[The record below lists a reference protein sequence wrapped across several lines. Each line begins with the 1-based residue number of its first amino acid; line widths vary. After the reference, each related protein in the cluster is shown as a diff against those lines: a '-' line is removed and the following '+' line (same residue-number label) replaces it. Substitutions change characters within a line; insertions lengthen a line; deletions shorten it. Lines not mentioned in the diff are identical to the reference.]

1 MSESLLDALIKLF
14 AILVNIDSKSDS
26 GFAIDVLDD
35 YLHHD
40 FSDEQAKVFIDRF
53 TNFGVS
59 YRKELEDVT
68 IDRYSDSPMVHAI
81 IDSIN
86 HEFEQHQKVWL
97 VLQLLEFLADSRL
110 TTPDRLEFAR
120 RVAIQFN
127 ISDFEYSNGRD
138 FILSENPG
146 QIPWNQQILLISAE
160 KDNPIP
166 EIKHLLNERLQGQIY
181 VLRIAS
187 TNTLLVKYFGD
198 LELFMNSRM
207 LKPGRTYL
215 FGPGAVIRG
224 PRMLPVYY
232 SKVVSVFIQSTG
244 KPFVSMVAKE
254 IEYKHKGSRN
264 GVYPFSFTAYSGQL
278 IGIMGGSGVGK
289 STLINLLNGNLKPA
303 SGNVFING
311 YNVHQNKPELE
322 GVIGYVPQD
331 DLLVEELT
339 VFQNLYYNALFCFNH
354 LGKKE
359 IVELV
364 DKTLMEFDLV
374 EARDLKVGNPLN
386 KYISGGQRKRLNIA
400 MELMREP
407 SVLLVDEP
415 TSGLS
420 SIDAERIMILLRK
433 QTFKGKLVITNI
445 HQPSSDIFKIFDKII
460 VLDHGGR
467 PIFQG
472 NPMDAVVYFKR
483 MANFLKPEESECI
496 TCGNVN
502 TDIILRIVEARVV
515 NEYGRLTR
523 KRKRSARE
531 WYELYLQNI
540 QSKIQVIEPTCPSP
554 IPANNFKI
562 PSKRKQ
568 MWIYFRRNLRSK
580 LANSQFMNI
589 SILASPLLAV
599 IISFFSKY
607 IHGTLANP
615 NAYIFSENDNIPSF
629 IFMSVVAMIF
639 LGLTISAEEI
649 ISDRRVLFR
658 EKFLNLSYFSYI
670 NSKLVV
676 LSIFSAIQSL
686 LFVLISTHILEIQ
699 GMFWY
704 YWIIL
709 FSTSFCSN
717 LIGLNLS
724 AALNSVV
731 AIYVMIP
738 LILVPQ
744 LMFSGVVISYNKLH
758 KSLTHP
764 EYVPVI
770 GDVMLS
776 RWSYEALCVQQ
787 FSQNTYNKNFFF
799 TNMDISNNN
808 YYATLHVPKL
818 ISLIG
823 EAKADL
829 VVGKHTPRTIQRLSI
844 VKNEIEKLKN
854 DYPIKGFNYP
864 DTALLSINRV
874 TVDYLHLTIAKLD
887 TLKSHFNAK
896 YRQGVEHRDKLVN
909 ELETKLAGKT
919 SLFELSRKH
928 HNNALEVIVTNRND
942 FIKIIEVDNHLVRRY
957 EPIYAYPTARN
968 GRAHL
973 YSYYKIVGKLAIP
986 TFWFNLMAIWLMA
999 IVFYLTLWSDMFRVV
1014 NRFVERFRFRKLAA
1028 RIARYL
1034 PT

>member
-14 AILVNIDSKSDS
+14 AILVNIDSKADS
-26 GFAIDVLDD
+26 GFAIDVLED

-53 TNFGVS
+53 TNFGYS
-59 YRKELEDVT
+59 YRRELEEVSLE
-68 IDRYSDSPMVHAI
+68 RYSESPMVLAI

-86 HEFEQHQKVWL
+86 HELEQHQKVWL
-97 VLQLLEFLADSRL
+97 VLQLLEFLADSKL
-110 TTPDRLEFAR
+110 TTADRLEFAR

-127 ISDFEYSNGRD
+127 ISDFEFSNGRD
-138 FILSENPG
+138 FILSESPG
-146 QIPWNQQILLISAE
+146 QIPWNQQVLLISSDR
-160 KDNPIP
+160 DNPIP
-166 EIKHLLNERLQGQIY
+166 EIKHLVNERITGQIY

-187 TNTLLVKYFGD
+187 TNTLLVKYFGE
-198 LELFMNSRM
+198 LELFMNSRL

-215 FGPGAVIRG
+215 FGSGAVIRG
-224 PRMLPVYY
+224 PRMSSVYY
-232 SKVVSVFIQSTG
+232 SKVVSVFIQTPG
-244 KPFVSMVAKE
+244 KPFVSIVAKD

-264 GVYPFSFTAYSGQL
+264 GIYPFSFTASSGQL
-278 IGIMGGSGVGK
+278 VGIMGGSGVGK
-289 STLINLLNGNLKPA
+289 STLINLLNGNLKPV
-303 SGNVFING
+303 SGKVYING
-311 YNVHQNKPELE
+311 YDVHQSKSEIE

-339 VFQNLYYNALFCFNH
+339 VFQNLYYNALFCFSH
-354 LGKKE
+354 LNKNE
-359 IVELV
+359 IVELI
-364 DKTLMEFDLV
+364 DNTLMEFDLV
-374 EARDLKVGNPLN
+374 EARNLKVGNPLN

-400 MELMREP
+400 MEIMRQP
-407 SVLLVDEP
+407 SVLFVDEP

-420 SIDAERIMILLRK
+420 SLDAERIMLLLRR

-445 HQPSSDIFKIFDKII
+445 HQPSSDIFKLFDKII

-540 QSKIQVIEPTCPSP
+540 QSKIAVIEPTRETP
-554 IPANNFKI
+554 IPPNNFKI

-580 LANSQFMNI
+580 FANSQFMNI
-589 SILASPLLAV
+589 SILASPALAI
-599 IISFFSKY
+599 IISFFSKF
-607 IHGTLANP
+607 IHGTLTNP
-615 NAYIFSENDNIPSF
+615 NAYIFSENDNIPGF
-629 IFMSVVAMIF
+629 IFMSVIAMIF

-649 ISDRRVLFR
+649 ISDRKVLFR

-670 NSKLVV
+670 NSKLIV
-676 LSIFSAIQSL
+676 LSIFSAFQSL

-704 YWIIL
+704 YWAML
-709 FSTSFCSN
+709 FSTSFCASM
-717 LIGLNLS
+717 IGLNLS
-724 AALNSVV
+724 ASLNSVV

-738 LILVPQ
+738 LIIVPQ

-770 GDVMLS
+770 GDITLS
-776 RWSYEALCVQQ
+776 RWPYEALCVQQ
-787 FSQNTYNKNFFF
+787 FSNNNYSKHFFF
-799 TNMDISNNN
+799 VNMDISNNSYN
-808 YYATLHVPKL
+808 ATLLLPKL
-818 ISLIG
+818 TSLLN

-829 VVGKHTPRTIQRLSI
+829 TVGKQTPRTRQRLNI
-844 VKNEIEKLKN
+844 VQNEIEKLKHN
-854 DYPIKGFNYP
+854 SPILGFSYP
-864 DTALLSINRV
+864 DTQRLGINSITSEYIDV
-874 TVDYLHLTIAKLD
+874 VLGKID
-887 TLKSHFNAK
+887 TLRLHFNSK
-896 YRQGVEHRDKLVN
+896 YRNAVLEHDELVKKLEK
-909 ELETKLAGKT
+909 ELSGKT
-919 SLFELSRKH
+919 TLYELSRMH
-928 HNNALEVIVTNRND
+928 HNNALAALVTNRND
-942 FIKIIEVDNHLVRRY
+942 FTKIVEDDGRLVRRY
-957 EPIYAYPTARN
+957 EPIYAYPTAHN

-973 YSYYKIVGKLAIP
+973 YSYYKYIGSTLVP
-986 TFWFNLMAIWLMA
+986 TFWFNLLVIWLMSL
-999 IVFYLTLWSDMFRVV
+999 IFYITLLSDMFRVV
-1014 NRFVERFRFRKLAA
+1014 NRFVERFRFRKLTA

>member
-14 AILVNIDSKSDS
+14 AILVNIESKADS
-26 GFAIDVLDD
+26 GFALDVLED

-59 YRKELEDVT
+59 YRKELEDVSL
-68 IDRYSDSPMVHAI
+68 DRYTESPMVHAI

-120 RVAIQFN
+120 RVANQFN
-127 ISDFEYSNGRD
+127 ISDFEFSNGRD
-138 FILSENPG
+138 FILSESPG
-146 QIPWNQQILLISAE
+146 QIPWNQQVLLISPE
-160 KDNPIP
+160 RDNPIP
-166 EIKHLLNERLQGQIY
+166 EIKHLVNDRLQGQLY

-187 TNTLLVKYFGD
+187 TNTLLVKYFGE

-224 PRMLPVYY
+224 PRMSPVYY
-232 SKVVSVFIQSTG
+232 SKVVSVFIQTPG
-244 KPFVSMVAKE
+244 KPFVSIIAKD

-264 GVYPFSFTAYSGQL
+264 GVYPFSFSAYSGQL
-278 IGIMGGSGVGK
+278 VGIMGGSGVGK
-289 STLINLLNGNLKPA
+289 STLINLLNGNLKPV
-303 SGNVFING
+303 SGKVYING
-311 YNVHQNKPELE
+311 YDVHNSKTELE

-339 VFQNLYYNALFCFNH
+339 VFQNLYYNALFCFSH
-354 LGKKE
+354 LSKNE
-359 IVELV
+359 VVELV
-364 DKTLMEFDLV
+364 DKTLVDFDLV

-407 SVLLVDEP
+407 SVLFVDEP

-420 SIDAERIMILLRK
+420 SLDAERIMLILRK

-445 HQPSSDIFKIFDKII
+445 HQPSSDVFKIFDKII
-460 VLDHGGR
+460 VLDQGGR

-523 KRKRSARE
+523 KRKRSAKE

-540 QSKIQVIEPTCPSP
+540 QSKIIVAEPACSSP
-554 IPANNFKI
+554 IPPNNFKI
-562 PSKRKQ
+562 PSKLQQ

-589 SILASPLLAV
+589 SILASPVLAV
-599 IISFFSKY
+599 VISFFSKY
-607 IHGTLANP
+607 IHGTLTNP
-615 NAYIFSENDNIPSF
+615 NAYIFSENDNIPAF

-649 ISDRRVLFR
+649 INDRKVLFR

-676 LSIFSAIQSL
+676 LSFFSAFQSL
-686 LFVLISTHILEIQ
+686 LFVLISTYVLEIQ
-699 GMFWY
+699 GMFWF
-704 YWIIL
+704 YWAIL
-709 FSTSFCSN
+709 FSTSFCASM
-717 LIGLNLS
+717 IGLNLS

-738 LILVPQ
+738 LIIVPQ

-758 KSLTHP
+758 KSLSHS
-764 EYVPVI
+764 EYVPII
-770 GDVMLS
+770 GDLTLS
-776 RWSYEALCVQQ
+776 RWPYEALCVQQ
-787 FSQNTYNKNFFF
+787 FSNNEYNKHFFF
-799 TNMDISNNN
+799 INKDISNNN
-808 YYATLHVPKL
+808 YNATLLIPKL
-818 ISLIG
+818 VLLLQ
-823 EAKADL
+823 EAQTDL
-829 VVGKHTPRTIQRLSI
+829 AVGKQTPRTRQRLSI
-844 VKNEIEKLKN
+844 VQNELERLKHN
-854 DYPIKGFNYP
+854 FPIINFTYP
-864 DTALLSINRV
+864 DTGLLGISRV
-874 TVDYLHLTIAKLD
+874 TPSYIDITLAKLD
-887 TLKSHFNAK
+887 TLKSHFNSK
-896 YRQGVEHRDKLVN
+896 YRVGVERRDALVKSLEK
-909 ELETKLAGKT
+909 ELVGKT
-919 SLFELSRKH
+919 TLFELSRMH
-928 HNNALEVIVTNRND
+928 HNNALEALVTNRND
-942 FIKIIEVDNHLVRRY
+942 FTKIVEVDNKLVRRY

-968 GRAHL
+968 GRAHF
-973 YSYYKIVGKLAIP
+973 YSYYKILGTLLIP
-986 TFWFNLMAIWLMA
+986 TFWFNLVVIWLMSV
-999 IVFYLTLWSDMFRVV
+999 IFYLTLLSDMFRVV
-1014 NRFVERFRFRKLAA
+1014 NRFVERFRFRKLTA

>member
-1 MSESLLDALIKLF
+1 MSEALLDALIKLF
-14 AILVNIDSKSDS
+14 AILVNIDSKADS
-26 GFAIDVLDD
+26 GFAIEVLED

-40 FSDEQAKVFIDRF
+40 FSDEQSKVFVDRF
-53 TNFGVS
+53 TNFGIS
-59 YRKELEDVT
+59 YRRELTEVS
-68 IDRYSDSPMVHAI
+68 IERFSDSDIVHGIVDAI
-81 IDSIN
+81 N
-86 HEFEQHQKVWL
+86 NEFEQHQKIWL
-97 VLQLLEFLADSRL
+97 VLQLLEFLADSKL
-110 TTPDRLEFAR
+110 TTPDRLEFTR
-120 RVAIQFN
+120 KVALLFN
-127 ISDFEYSNGRD
+127 ISEFEFTNGRD
-138 FILSENPG
+138 FILSESFS
-146 QIPWNQQILLISAE
+146 QIPWNQQVLLIASNR
-160 KDNPIP
+160 DNPIP
-166 EIKHLLNERLQGQIY
+166 ELKYLQNERLQGQIY

-187 TNTLLVKYFGD
+187 TNTLLIKYFGEN
-198 LELFMNSRM
+198 ELFINSRVI
-207 LKPGRTYL
+207 KPGRTYL

-224 PRMLPVYY
+224 PRLSPIYY
-232 SKVVSVFIQSTG
+232 SKVVSLFIQDPS
-244 KPFVSMVAKE
+244 KPFVSLIAQN
-254 IEYKHKGSRN
+254 IQYKHKGSRN
-264 GVYPFSFTAYSGQL
+264 GIYPFSFSAHSGQL
-278 IGIMGGSGVGK
+278 VAILGGSGVGK

-303 SGNVFING
+303 DGRVYING
-311 YNVHQNKPELE
+311 YDVHQNKSELE

-339 VFQNLYYNALFCFNH
+339 VFQNLYYNALFCFSQF
-354 LGKKE
+354 GKKE

-364 DKTLMEFDLV
+364 DKTLVDFDLT

-386 KYISGGQRKRLNIA
+386 KFISGGQRKRLNIA

-407 SVLLVDEP
+407 SVLFVDEP

-420 SIDAERIMILLRK
+420 SFDAERIMLLLRK

-467 PIFQG
+467 PIYQG
-472 NPMDAVVYFKR
+472 NPMDAIVYFKR

-531 WYELYLQNI
+531 WYDLYIQNI
-540 QSKIQVIEPTCPSP
+540 QSRIHVDEPFCQSP
-554 IPANNFKI
+554 LPPNKFKI
-562 PSKRKQ
+562 PSRRRQ
-568 MWIYFRRNLRSK
+568 MWIYFRRNLKSK
-580 LANSQFMNI
+580 IANSQFMNI
-589 SILASPLLAV
+589 SILASPVLAL

-607 IHGTLANP
+607 IHGTLTNP

-649 ISDRRVLFR
+649 ISERRVLFR

-676 LSIFSAIQSL
+676 LSIFSAFQSL
-686 LFVLISTHILEIQ
+686 AFVLISTQILEIQ
-699 GMFWY
+699 GMFWH
-704 YWIIL
+704 YWIML
-709 FSTSFCSN
+709 FSTSFCAS

-770 GDVMLS
+770 GDIMLS
-776 RWSYEALCVQQ
+776 RWPYEALCVHQ
-787 FSQNTYNKNFFF
+787 FSANKYNRHFFF
-799 TNMDISNNN
+799 VNREISNNSYN
-808 YYATLHVPKL
+808 STFLIPKL
-818 ISLIG
+818 NSLLNETAAELSIG
-823 EAKADL
+823 KP
-829 VVGKHTPRTIQRLSI
+829 TPRTIQRLKI
-844 VKNEIEKLKN
+844 VQNEILQLQKN
-854 DYPIKGFNYP
+854 YPLKGFRYP
-864 DTALLSINRV
+864 DTSWLNLNLTNPFYINII
-874 TVDYLHLTIAKLD
+874 LEKLD
-887 TLKSHFNAK
+887 SLKSHFNAK
-896 YRQGVEHRDKLVN
+896 YQLAVEQRDKLVR
-909 ELETKLAGKT
+909 ELEPNISLKIKLYDLKR
-919 SLFELSRKH
+919 LH
-928 HNNALEVIVTNRND
+928 HNNALEALVTNRNE
-942 FIKIIEVDNHLVRRY
+942 FIKITEGEGKLIRRF
-957 EPIYAYPTARN
+957 EPIYANPTARN

-973 YSYYKIVGKLAIP
+973 YSYYKIIGNAFIP
-986 TFWFNLMAIWLMA
+986 TFWFNLMAVWLMA
-999 IVFYLTLWSDMFRVV
+999 AIFYVTLWSDMFRIV
-1014 NRFVERFRFRKLAA
+1014 NRFVERFRFRKLTA